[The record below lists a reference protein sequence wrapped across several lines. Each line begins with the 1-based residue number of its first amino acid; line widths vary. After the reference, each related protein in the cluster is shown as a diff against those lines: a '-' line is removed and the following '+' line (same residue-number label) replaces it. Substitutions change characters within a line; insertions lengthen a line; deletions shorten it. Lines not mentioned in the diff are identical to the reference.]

1 MDEVLGGGKMS
12 IYMLGIEEG
21 ELIRTDEEG
30 KKETMV
36 KGSGGNEWEEWA
48 EQNFGQ
54 ERMNQAEED
63 LSACLDRIKQR
74 EATPILK

>member
-1 MDEVLGGGKMS
+1 MS

-30 KKETMV
+30 KKEKMV

-48 EQNFGQ
+48 NENFSQ
-54 ERMNQAEED
+54 ERIKEASVNISD
-63 LSACLDRIKQR
+63 LLAKMKQR
-74 EATPILK
+74 ERLSPIIL